1 MTQWQSI
8 TEDALLKRIAQG
20 EARMTGAQARV
31 WQAVRV
37 QPQKWRQDPYG
48 NEGGGFWVVGLIGKT
63 VIWYNDREEGFNRS
77 RYTRHGT
84 IEDYWCNQDEL
95 EVTVAYLVA
104 ALEKG
109 PDLVLMRRPAARATP

>member
-1 MTQWQSI
+1 MSQWQPI

-20 EARMTGAQARV
+20 EARMTAAQSRI
-31 WQAVRV
+31 WHAVRI

-48 NEGGGFWVVGLIGKT
+48 FEGNGFWAVGLIGKT

-77 RYTRHGT
+77 RYASHGT

-109 PDLVLMRRPAARATP
+109 PDLVLMRKPAARAMP

>member
-1 MTQWQSI
+1 MTLWQPI

-20 EARMTGAQARV
+20 EARMTVAQARV

-48 NEGGGFWVVGLIGKT
+48 NEGSGFWVVGLIGKT

-95 EVTVAYLVA
+95 EVTVAYLIA

>member
-1 MTQWQSI
+1 MSQWQPI

-20 EARMTGAQARV
+20 EARMTVAQARV
-31 WQAVRV
+31 WHAVRI

-48 NEGGGFWVVGLIGKT
+48 FEGNGFWVVGLIGKT

-77 RYTRHGT
+77 RYASHGT

-95 EVTVAYLVA
+95 EITVAYLVA